1 MNIGDLVKII
11 DQFADTRTEFGLVIQ
26 VDDRVCPEQVDV
38 LLFSGS
44 IIQSYAD
51 DLERIC

>member
-1 MNIGDLVKII
+1 MNIGDLVKVI
-11 DQFADTRTEFGLVIQ
+11 DQSIDARIEFGLVVQ

-51 DLERIC
+51 DLEKIC